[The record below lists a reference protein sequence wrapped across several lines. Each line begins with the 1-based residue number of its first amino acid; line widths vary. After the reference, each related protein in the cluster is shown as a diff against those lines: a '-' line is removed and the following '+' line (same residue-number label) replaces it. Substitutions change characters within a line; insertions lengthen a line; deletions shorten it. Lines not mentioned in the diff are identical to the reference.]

1 MTTLTT
7 DTQSTN
13 QDFFIENGAIKSR
26 SLMYREVAILPLTAA
41 KCIAAILHHN
51 YSHVSERNKMMYV
64 YHHKANSPSGVD
76 LYDSFPMGCMA
87 IYKELKNPLVDLWA
101 YAEIVEGF

>member
-1 MTTLTT
+1 MREQSYT
-7 DTQSTN
+7 DA
-13 QDFFIENGAIKSR
+13 FKENGAIKDKN
-26 SLMYREVAILPLTAA
+26 LGYREVGIVPQTAA
-41 KCIAAILHHN
+41 KCIAALMSPN

-64 YHHKANSPSGVD
+64 YHHQEGSPSGVT

-101 YAEIVEGF
+101 YSELVEGF